1 MFLPVASNT
10 MGDGAIVFVL
20 FAVLLIVASGIG
32 VIALSLWL
40 TSKINGSKGLV
51 WGALLG
57 VGVSYFWRVLGLLL
71 GSWDHATL
79 LLSSVLRNAVEAAV
93 LACVINLI
101 IWKRRREPGMSDEN
115 SDVANDNLSP
125 RFH

>member
-10 MGDGAIVFVL
+10 IGDGAIVFVL
-20 FAVLLIVASGIG
+20 FAVLLIVALGIG
-32 VIALSLWL
+32 IIVLSLWL

-57 VGVSYFWRVLGLLL
+57 VGVSHFWRILGLLL
-71 GSWDHATL
+71 GSWDNASL
-79 LLSSVLRNAVEAAV
+79 LFGLVLRNAVEAAV

-101 IWKRRREPGMSDEN
+101 IWKRRRESGISDEN
-115 SDVANDNLSP
+115 SDVSNDNSSP
-125 RFH
+125 RYH